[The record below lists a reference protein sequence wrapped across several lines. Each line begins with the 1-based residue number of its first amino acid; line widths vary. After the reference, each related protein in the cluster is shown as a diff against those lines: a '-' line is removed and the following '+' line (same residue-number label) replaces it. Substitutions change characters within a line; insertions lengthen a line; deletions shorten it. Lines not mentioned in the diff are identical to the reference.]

1 MTIRILP
8 EELAAKIAAGEVVE
22 RPVSVVKELVE
33 NAIDAGATRISIEVD
48 AAGKERILVEDNG
61 TGIPAT
67 EVRTAIQRYS
77 TSKIS
82 EIDDLYRIDSLGFRG
97 EALASISAV
106 SRFQVATRSRDGE
119 TGVELLMEGGKE
131 IAQNRVGMK
140 PGTRIIVQ
148 NLFFNVPARFK
159 FLKKDVTEKRLISEL
174 VYRYALVYPDIQFKL
189 VLDNREVL
197 LASGGGDYRE
207 VIQKMYNLAT
217 AKQML
222 EIVYSDENFDIR
234 GFISPLS
241 ITRSNRKDIFFAVNG
256 RLVSDGSLTAAVLR
270 AYHGLLMVGR
280 YPLAAVLI
288 QLEPEE
294 IDVNVHPA
302 KTEIKFN
309 HPDQVF
315 RAVHSAVRK
324 TISAYGS
331 VPDIPYSIWSRD
343 RIDHPLPEIEN
354 QITAEAS
361 GEDTGEKSDRFP
373 EINEMPLL
381 RVIGQLGNTYIAA
394 EGPDGLYLID
404 QHAAHERVLYEQ
416 LVQSLDNE
424 NTSQYLLDPA
434 TVHLGSGLLEWTSSQ
449 VELMEKLGFILKP
462 FGPDAYKIT
471 AIPSVIAHMDPKEA
485 FLSAI
490 EPDEGDGDVLEQ
502 EKENRIVTRICK
514 RAAVKGGQVLTIQ
527 EQEKLVRGLEK
538 CKVPRTCPHGRPTM
552 IHLSVNTLERQFGR
566 RGSI

>member
-148 NLFFNVPARFK
+148 NLFFNVPVRYK